1 MRKILFLCI
10 IVLCAFTTYAQH
22 IVSVAIKKNK
32 DKTPLAGATATIVL
46 LNKTT
51 VADSVGIA
59 TFANIA
65 AGTYQIKI
73 SYVGL
78 EEQEVTVQVPQAD
91 SAMAEV
97 LLEEGEEHEEEVII
111 TTTRIKSSFLFGA
124 GWYFHVVHSTISIY
138 RNIAKC
144 PAVCVYIR
152 QGIFIRLPVG
162 GVRLPV
168 CFSMA

>member
-73 SYVGL
+73 SYIGL

-111 TTTRIKSSFLFGA
+111 TTTRSSR
-124 GWYFHVVHSTISIY
+124 TIRPDNNTS
-138 RNIAKC
+138 
-144 PAVCVYIR
+144 PANT
-152 QGIFIRLPVG
+152 
-162 GVRLPV
+162 
-168 CFSMA
+168 